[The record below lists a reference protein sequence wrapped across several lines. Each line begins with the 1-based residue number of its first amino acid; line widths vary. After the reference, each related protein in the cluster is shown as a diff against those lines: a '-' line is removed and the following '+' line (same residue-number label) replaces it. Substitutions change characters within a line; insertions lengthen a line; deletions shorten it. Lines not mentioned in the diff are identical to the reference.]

1 MTRTRD
7 EFGSVSADPV
17 QVKRNA
23 LLGVALALIVA
34 AAAAALVGSPT
45 AGANAQSCGAGANGS
60 QGYAYAGH
68 QATRVSHGI
77 RATITPT
84 APANVV
90 SGHVAGWI
98 GVGGPGQG
106 ANGQTLWLQ
115 VGVASIP
122 DTPTMVYAEIT
133 RGGQDPVFVP
143 LVQNVQVGESHKVA
157 VLEMS
162 GRPNWWRVWL
172 DGKPATDPV
181 LLENSTNRWRPIAT
195 GRVVERWPRGV
206 QLVRLPLRRCRRR
219 RCDRGLVA
227 PVRPR
232 LQVPGPRLRRQAPE
246 RRAGHAAHAVRWRAG
261 TIRLRGLEPLTP
273 RAAARA
279 ALDQVATTRIGVPTG
294 ILSRRNAAVAF
305 ETRMHPC
312 ETALPST
319 DGSFQPW
326 SPTTPPPGQSDSFE

>member
-1 MTRTRD
+1 MGGSIARTRD
-7 EFGSVSADPV
+7 KFGSVSTDPV
-17 QVKRNA
+17 QVKLNV

-34 AAAAALVGSPT
+34 GAAAALVGSPT
-45 AGANAQSCGAGANGS
+45 AGANAQPCGAGANGS

-84 APANVV
+84 APANVI

-133 RGGQDPVFVP
+133 RGGQDPVFLP
-143 LVQNVQVGESHKVA
+143 LAQNVQVGESHKVA

-195 GRVVERWPRGV
+195 GESWNGGRAVCNSFAFRFDGV
-206 QLVRLPLRRCRRR
+206 GVAAATGGSWRPFSPGFKFQ
-219 RCDRGLVA
+219 DRGFGVKRLSAA
-227 PVRPR
+227 PGSQRT
-232 LQVPGPRLRRQAPE
+232 LSGGAP
-246 RRAGHAAHAVRWRAG
+246 
-261 TIRLRGLEPLTP
+261 LPY
-273 RAAARA
+273 
-279 ALDQVATTRIGVPTG
+279 
-294 ILSRRNAAVAF
+294 AF
-305 ETRMHPC
+305 E
-312 ETALPST
+312 ASSL
-319 DGSFQPW
+319 
-326 SPTTPPPGQSDSFE
+326 

>member
-1 MTRTRD
+1 MRRLLTL
-7 EFGSVSADPV
+7 SLL
-17 QVKRNA
+17 A
-23 LLGVALALIVA
+23 LLVAS
-34 AAAAALVGSPT
+34 AAALTGPVSET
-45 AGANAQSCGAGANGS
+45 AQANGQSCGAGANGS

-68 QATRVSHGI
+68 QATRIAHGI

-84 APANVV
+84 APANVI

-122 DTPTMVYAEIT
+122 NTPTMVYAEIT

-195 GRVVERWPRGV
+195 AESWNGGRAVCNSFAFRFDGV
-206 QLVRLPLRRCRRR
+206 GVAASTGGSWRPFNPGFKFQ
-219 RCDRGLVA
+219 DRGFGVKRLSATPGSQRTLSGGA
-227 PVRPR
+227 PQPY
-232 LQVPGPRLRRQAPE
+232 
-246 RRAGHAAHAVRWRAG
+246 
-261 TIRLRGLEPLTP
+261 
-273 RAAARA
+273 
-279 ALDQVATTRIGVPTG
+279 
-294 ILSRRNAAVAF
+294 AF
-305 ETRMHPC
+305 E
-312 ETALPST
+312 ASSL
-319 DGSFQPW
+319 
-326 SPTTPPPGQSDSFE
+326 